1 MGGSDKIRKRSGG
14 LYTIIFV
21 VNSSVRTTKKVLL
34 AIGIVFVY
42 TLYTFVLR
50 NQHSGPVIAPASL
63 NSSSS
68 PSSTASN
75 SGSSGS
81 NGGTGMGSSVATQ
94 YKDGTY
100 TGSVANAFYGNVQI
114 QVSISGGKISNIQF
128 LQYPN
133 DNPNSQY
140 ISSQAT
146 PYLKQEALQVQS
158 ANVNAITG
166 ATFTSQAFMQ
176 SMSSALNQAKA

>member
-1 MGGSDKIRKRSGG
+1 MN
-14 LYTIIFV
+14 
-21 VNSSVRTTKKVLL
+21 NSARTTKKVLL

-42 TLYTFVLR
+42 TVYTFALR

-63 NSSSS
+63 K
-68 PSSTASN
+68 
-75 SGSSGS
+75 SGSSTSNSTTSSSAGAGS
-81 NGGTGMGSSVATQ
+81 GSSSGSTGGNITTQ
-94 YKDGTY
+94 YKDGTFA
-100 TGSVANAFYGNVQI
+100 GSVANAFYGNVQV
-114 QVSISGGKISNIQF
+114 QVSISGGKITDVKF

-146 PYLKQEALQVQS
+146 PYLQQEALQAQS
-158 ANVNAITG
+158 ANVNVITG
-166 ATFTSQAFMQ
+166 ATFTSQAFVQ